1 MRRGFLTVLAAVVLV
16 ALSAE
21 AATYKGQREFHKK
34 CKKCHDNGQEIAATY
49 KKREWKKLFKKKGEG
64 LAELHIKNKD
74 AKDSVKYFESKRYK
88 KYSRHLKDF
97 MVEYAKDSGNVP
109 ACN

>member
-1 MRRGFLTVLAAVVLV
+1 MKKVFALILPAILTTCAVSEAAV
-16 ALSAE
+16 
-21 AATYKGQREFHKK
+21 YKGQREFHKQ

-49 KKREWKKLFKKKGEG
+49 KKKSWNKMMKNKGEG
-64 LAELHIKNKD
+64 LAEIHLNNEK
-74 AKDSVKYFESKRYK
+74 AKDSWKYFKSSKYK
-88 KYSRHLKDF
+88 KNAKHLEDF